1 MAEQV
6 PENKPGETAV
16 PPRIKL
22 NGNGTSETPPR
33 ISLQPKPAGKSDT
46 SRIDLAEARPAD
58 PLDLAKR
65 TTARIDAPKPPVRV
79 VSEVERLA
87 SAKASTQQF
96 KSATQQVKS
105 ATSPISRAAIPDL
118 DAAKKQ
124 TARIDLQEVLGSGDE
139 DIFKRRTA
147 VLDPSK
153 IQAAE
158 AAAQPKTIRIKR
170 PDGATGPIKPVSE
183 PMKPA
188 EPVAAEARKSETAR
202 IELPADVAEDAAAE
216 APTRRKT
223 IRIKRPEGGGAPVT
237 VRPMAVSQP
246 ATTITRA
253 EPGEMPVIGAEDEEG
268 GALFSVLA
276 IAAMLV
282 ACVLIYV
289 LAAQVGTVESLAAPN
304 VPFPGGV

>member
-6 PENKPGETAV
+6 PDSKPDEASV

-22 NGNGTSETPPR
+22 NGNGKTEAPPR
-33 ISLQPKPAGKSDT
+33 ISLQPKQPGKSET
-46 SRIDLAEARPAD
+46 SRIELGEARPAD
-58 PLDLAKR
+58 PMELAKKM
-65 TTARIDAPKPPVRV
+65 TARIDAPKPPVRV
-79 VSEVERLA
+79 ISEVERLA
-87 SAKASTQQF
+87 TAKTATQQF
-96 KSATQQVKS
+96 KSMTQQVKS
-105 ATSPISRAAIPDL
+105 ATAPISKAAIPDL

-147 VLDPSK
+147 ILDPSK

-170 PDGATGPIKPVSE
+170 PEGGTGPIKPVSE

-202 IELPADVAEDAAAE
+202 IELPADVAEEAAAE

-223 IRIKRPEGGGAPVT
+223 IRIKRPEGGGAPMAI
-237 VRPMAVSQP
+237 RPMSVSQP
-246 ATTITRA
+246 ATAVTRA
-253 EPGEMPVIGAEDEEG
+253 EPGELPVIAPAEEG
-268 GALFSVLA
+268 PGAVYSILA
-276 IAAMLV
+276 IAALLV

-289 LAAQVGTVESLAAPN
+289 LAAQVGTVESLTPPHM
-304 VPFPGGV
+304 PFPGGV